1 MTAAVRSRTP
11 SIPNPLGAMER
22 KRREKII
29 VAGLLVLVLVYPL
42 VFRFLQQNL
51 GFFPWPDTAVLIV
64 CATFGILA
72 LGLNIVMGFA
82 GLLDLG
88 YVAFYA
94 IGAYT
99 TAFLASPH
107 FGVHISW
114 WVVVWIAVAIA
125 AIFGIFL
132 GAPTL
137 KLRGDYL
144 AIVTLG
150 FGEIVPIVFRNLG
163 DFTFALPAILGGAIL
178 IGPNANLTGG
188 NIGINPIDPPTIPI
202 PGPWGSEIVFS
213 NQQPIF
219 SLYLVVALMCLTF
232 FICTRLRDS
241 KLGRAWM
248 AIREDE
254 TAAAAMGINTVT
266 TKLLAFSLGASFS
279 GFAGA
284 FTGAYQTAIFAE
296 SFRFQTSILIVVMII
311 LGGIGSLRGVVIGA
325 FAVQYV
331 NLTFLAWAAQF
342 VNPPMH
348 SIGEATGIELLSE
361 FNLVNYNF
369 LIFGVILAVMMV
381 KRPEGLFPVEHA
393 RAEMHGI
400 GISAEV
406 TGGGADE
413 LALAEEEVVEAELAA
428 EREYAEETGIVDLPH
443 HEGEPDPN
451 SAAEAALMADT
462 PPDTIRDRDLPED
475 TR

>member
-1 MTAAVRSRTP
+1 MTTARTARRLSLP
-11 SIPNPLGAMER
+11 GPLR
-22 KRREKII
+22 DLDRRRRNQLILG
-29 VAGLLVLVLVYPL
+29 VVLVLAIVYPL
-42 VFRFLQQNL
+42 VYRTLEAALPFL
-51 GFFPWPDTAVLIV
+51 PWPGTAVLIV
-64 CATFGILA
+64 CSTFAILA

-99 TAFLASPH
+99 TAFLASGH
-107 FGVHISW
+107 FGIHISW
-114 WVVVWIAVAIA
+114 WIVVWIAVAIA
-125 AIFGIFL
+125 ALWGVLL

-137 KLRGDYL
+137 RLRGDYL

-150 FGEIVPIVFRNLG
+150 FGEIVRIVFRNLG
-163 DFTFALPAILGGAIL
+163 DVTLALPAFLGGAVL

-188 NIGINPIDPPTIPI
+188 NVGINPIDPPTIPL
-202 PGPWGSEIVFS
+202 PWGGEIVFS
-213 NQQPIF
+213 NQNPVGSF
-219 SLYLVVALMCLTF
+219 YLILALLILTY
-232 FICTRLRDS
+232 FICIRLRDS

-296 SFRFQTSILIVVMII
+296 SFNFAVSILVVVIII

-331 NLTFLAWAAQF
+331 NLTLLAWASQY
-342 VNPPMH
+342 VNPPVQAL
-348 SIGEATGIELLSE
+348 GNATGIGLLRE
-361 FNLVNYNF
+361 FNLVTFNY
-369 LIFGVILAVMMV
+369 LIFGIVLAVMMV
-381 KRPEGLFPVEHA
+381 RRPEGLFPVEHA
-393 RAEMHGI
+393 KAEMHGI
-400 GISAEV
+400 GVSAEV
-406 TGGGADE
+406 TASSADE
-413 LALAEEEVVEAELAA
+413 LSLAEGDLVEAE
-428 EREYAEETGIVDLPH
+428 
-443 HEGEPDPN
+443 PD
-451 SAAEAALMADT
+451 SVAEAALKADT
-462 PPDTIRDRDLPED
+462 PPETIRKRDLPED
-475 TR
+475 TP

>member
-1 MTAAVRSRTP
+1 MTTAVRSRRRFAFP
-11 SIPNPLGAMER
+11 DPFRGMER
-22 KRREKII
+22 KRRERII
-29 VAGLLVLVLVYPL
+29 LIGIAVLAIVYPIA
-42 VFRFLQQNL
+42 FRALESTFPFL
-51 GFFPWPDTAVLIV
+51 PWPGTAVLIIA
-64 CATFGILA
+64 ATFAILA

-107 FGVHISW
+107 FGIHISW
-114 WVVVWIAVAIA
+114 WIVVFIAVASA
-125 AIFGIFL
+125 AMFGILL

-137 KLRGDYL
+137 RLRGDYL

-150 FGEIVPIVFRNLG
+150 FGEIVRIVFRNLG
-163 DFTFALPAILGGAIL
+163 DITIALPAFLGGAVL

-188 NIGINPIDPPTIPI
+188 NVGINPIDPPTIPI
-202 PGPWGSEIVFS
+202 PGPWGDAIVFS
-213 NQQPIF
+213 NQNPIASF
-219 SLYLVVALMCLTF
+219 YLVAVLLAITF
-232 FICTRLRDS
+232 IICVRLRDS

-266 TKLLAFSLGASFS
+266 TKLLAFALGASFS

-296 SFRFQTSILIVVMII
+296 SFNFAVSILVVIIII

-331 NLTFLAWAAQF
+331 NQTLLRYLGDTILNDPINA
-342 VNPPMH
+342 V
-348 SIGEATGIELLSE
+348 GRGTGIALLAD
-361 FNLVNYNF
+361 FNLVNYNY
-369 LIFGVILAVMMV
+369 LIFGVVLVVMMIR
-381 KRPEGLFPVEHA
+381 RPEGLFPVETS
-393 RAEMHGI
+393 RAEMHGL
-400 GISAEV
+400 GIAGSTIDSNEP
-406 TGGGADE
+406 
-413 LALAEEEVVEAELAA
+413 
-428 EREYAEETGIVDLPH
+428 DLDDDMGPGRPDLFPH
-443 HEGEPDPN
+443 DQEPDPT
-451 SAAEAALMADT
+451 SAAGAALMADT
-462 PPDTIRDRDLPED
+462 PPATIRDRDLPED

>member
-1 MTAAVRSRTP
+1 V
-11 SIPNPLGAMER
+11 
-22 KRREKII
+22 
-29 VAGLLVLVLVYPL
+29 VYPL

-51 GFFPWPDTAVLIV
+51 GFLPWPDTAVLIV

-99 TAFLASPH
+99 TAFLASGH
-107 FGVHISW
+107 FGIHISW
-114 WVVVWIAVAIA
+114 WIVVWIAVAA
-125 AIFGIFL
+125 AALAGIML

-150 FGEIVPIVFRNLG
+150 FGEIVRIVFRNLG
-163 DFTFALPAILGGAIL
+163 DFTLALPSFLGGAVL

-188 NIGINPIDPPTIPI
+188 NVGINPIDPPTLPI
-202 PGPWGSEIVFS
+202 PGPWGDQIVFS
-213 NQQPIF
+213 NQNPTA
-219 SLYLVVALMCLTF
+219 SLYLVLGLLCLTYLV
-232 FICTRLRDS
+232 CRRLRDS

-254 TAAAAMGINTVT
+254 TAAAAMGIDTVT

-296 SFRFQTSILIVVMII
+296 SFNFSVSILVVVMII
-311 LGGIGSLRGVVIGA
+311 LGGIGSLRGVIIGA
-325 FAVQYV
+325 FAVTYV
-331 NLTFLAWAAQF
+331 NLTFLRWAGEF
-342 VNPPMH
+342 LNPP
-348 SIGEATGIELLSE
+348 IDALGRATGIGLLAD

-369 LIFGVILAVMMV
+369 LIFGIVLAIMMA
-381 KRPEGLFPVEHA
+381 KRPEGLFPVESA
-393 RAEMHGI
+393 KAEMHGI
-400 GISAEV
+400 GISADV
-406 TGGGADE
+406 TGGGPDE
-413 LALAEEEVVEAELAA
+413 LAAAEEDVIAVHVPSPAVA
-428 EREYAEETGIVDLPH
+428 
-443 HEGEPDPN
+443 PDQ
-451 SAAEAALMADT
+451 
-462 PPDTIRDRDLPED
+462 PED
-475 TR
+475 AR

>member
-1 MTAAVRSRTP
+1 MATVTGRSPGDRSRG
-11 SIPNPLGAMER
+11 ID
-22 KRREKII
+22 RRRRDKII
-29 VAGLLVLVLVYPL
+29 IVGLLVLAVVYPI
-42 VFRFLQQNL
+42 VFRSLEAAVPFL
-51 GFFPWPDTAVLIV
+51 PWPGTSVLIV
-64 CATFGILA
+64 CATFAILA

-99 TAFLASPH
+99 TAFLASSH
-107 FGVHISW
+107 FGIHITW
-114 WVVVWIAVAIA
+114 WIVVWVAVAA
-125 AIFGIFL
+125 ASVSGILL

-137 KLRGDYL
+137 RLRGDYL

-150 FGEIVPIVFRNLG
+150 FGEIVRLVFRNLG
-163 DFTFALPAILGGAIL
+163 DFTLVLPAILGGAVL

-188 NIGINPIDPPTIPI
+188 NVGINPIDPPTIPI
-202 PGPWGSEIVFS
+202 AGPWGEQLIFS
-213 NQQPIF
+213 NQNAIF
-219 SLYLVVALMCLTF
+219 SFYLILALLILTYL
-232 FICTRLRDS
+232 ICARLRDS

-296 SFRFQTSILIVVMII
+296 SFNFAVSIIVVVIII

-331 NLTFLAWAAQF
+331 NFTLLAWAGQYL
-342 VNPPMH
+342 NPPVNALGA
-348 SIGEATGIELLSE
+348 SIGIELLSD
-361 FNLVNYNF
+361 FNLVTYNY
-369 LIFGVILAVMMV
+369 LIFGVILAIMMV
-381 KRPEGLFPVEHA
+381 KRPEGLFPVDA
-393 RAEMHGI
+393 AKAEMHGI
-400 GISAEV
+400 GVAAEV
-406 TGGGADE
+406 TAGSADQ
-413 LALAEEEVVEAELAA
+413 LALAEEAGAEV
-428 EREYAEETGIVDLPH
+428 
-443 HEGEPDPN
+443 DPP
-451 SAAEAALMADT
+451 SGAEAALRADT
-462 PPDTIRDRDLPED
+462 PPETARDEDHPVD

>member
-1 MTAAVRSRTP
+1 MTTMAQAPRRT
-11 SIPNPLGAMER
+11 IRNPLADMDP
-22 KRREKII
+22 RRRSLIYLVI
-29 VAGLLVLVLVYPL
+29 VIAIALIYPL
-42 VFRFLQQNL
+42 IYRALEATIPFI
-51 GFFPWPDTAVLIV
+51 PWPGVAVLIT
-64 CATFGILA
+64 CAMFAILA

-114 WVVVWIAVAIA
+114 WIVVWIAVAVA
-125 AIFGIFL
+125 AMFGIFL

-150 FGEIVPIVFRNLG
+150 FGEIVRLVFRNLG
-163 DFTFALPAILGGAIL
+163 DFTLALPAFLGGAIL

-188 NIGINPIDPPTIPI
+188 NVGINPIDPPSIPI
-202 PGPWGSEIVFS
+202 AGPWGPTLIFS
-213 NQQPIF
+213 NQNAIA
-219 SLYLVVALMCLTF
+219 SWYLVLALLALTF
-232 FICTRLRDS
+232 FICMRLRDS

-284 FTGAYQTAIFAE
+284 FSGAYLSAIFAE
-296 SFRFQTSILIVVMII
+296 TFSYNVSILVVII
-311 LGGIGSLRGVVIGA
+311 IIIGGIGSLRGVVIGA
-325 FAVQYV
+325 FAVLYV
-331 NLTFLAWAAQF
+331 DRTLLQFLGDNVLNDPIQ
-342 VNPPMH
+342 
-348 SIGEATGIELLSE
+348 SLGSSTGIELLRD
-361 FNLVNYNF
+361 FRLTTYNY
-369 LIFGVILAVMMV
+369 LIFGLVLAVMMI
-381 KRPEGLFPVEHA
+381 KRPEGLFPDEA
-393 RAEMHGI
+393 AKAEMHGV

-406 TGGGADE
+406 TGAAGD
-413 LALAEEEVVEAELAA
+413 AELAA
-428 EREYAEETGIVDLPH
+428 LEELEQIELEEAPL
-443 HEGEPDPN
+443 PDPDALPSDAN
-451 SAAEAALMADT
+451 PSDAPAE
-462 PPDTIRDRDLPED
+462 PRDAGPGIPS
-475 TR
+475 

>member
-1 MTAAVRSRTP
+1 MIASETNTSRRV
-11 SIPNPLGAMER
+11 GGFDR
-22 KRREKII
+22 QRRDRII
-29 VAGLLVLVLVYPL
+29 VVALLVLAVVYPIVYRSL
-42 VFRFLQQNL
+42 ESALPFV
-51 GFFPWPDTAVLIV
+51 PWPGTSVLIV
-64 CATFGILA
+64 CATFAILA

-99 TAFLASPH
+99 TAFLASSH
-107 FGVHISW
+107 FDIHITW
-114 WVVVWIAVAIA
+114 WIVVWVAVAA
-125 AIFGIFL
+125 ASISGILL

-137 KLRGDYL
+137 RLRGDYL

-150 FGEIVPIVFRNLG
+150 FGEIVRLVFRNLG
-163 DFTFALPAILGGAIL
+163 DFTLALPAFLGGAIL

-188 NIGINPIDPPTIPI
+188 NVGINPIDPPSIPI
-202 PGPWGSEIVFS
+202 AGPWGDQLIFS
-213 NQQPIF
+213 NQNAIF
-219 SLYLVVALMCLTF
+219 SFYLILTLLILTYG
-232 FICTRLRDS
+232 ICVRLRDS

-296 SFRFQTSILIVVMII
+296 SFNFAVSIIVVVIII

-331 NLTFLAWAAQF
+331 NFTLLAWAGQY
-342 VNPPMH
+342 VNPPVNALGA
-348 SIGEATGIELLSE
+348 SIGIELLSD
-361 FNLVNYNF
+361 FNLVTYNY
-369 LIFGVILAVMMV
+369 LIFGVILAIMMV
-381 KRPEGLFPVEHA
+381 KRPEGLFPVEA
-393 RAEMHGI
+393 AKAEMHGI
-400 GISAEV
+400 GVAAEV
-406 TGGGADE
+406 TAGSADE
-413 LALAEEEVVEAELAA
+413 LALAEATAA
-428 EREYAEETGIVDLPH
+428 EVDP
-443 HEGEPDPN
+443 P
-451 SAAEAALMADT
+451 SAAEAALQADT
-462 PPDTIRDRDLPED
+462 PPLTARDEDDPVD

>member
-1 MTAAVRSRTP
+1 MMATSPQPVGRRVRGAAVTR
-11 SIPNPLGAMER
+11 NQV
-22 KRREKII
+22 I
-29 VAGLLVLVLVYPL
+29 VVALIALAIVYPL
-42 VFRFLQQNL
+42 VYRTLEAAVPFL
-51 GFFPWPDTAVLIV
+51 PWPGTAVLIV
-64 CATFGILA
+64 CATFAILA

-99 TAFLASPH
+99 TAFLASSH
-107 FGVHISW
+107 FGIHITW
-114 WVVVWIAVAIA
+114 WIVVWIAVAVA
-125 AIFGIFL
+125 AVAGILL

-137 KLRGDYL
+137 RLRGDYL

-150 FGEIVPIVFRNLG
+150 FGEIVRLVFRNLG
-163 DFTFALPAILGGAIL
+163 DFTLALPAILGGAVL

-188 NIGINPIDPPTIPI
+188 NVGINPIDAPTIPI
-202 PGPWGSEIVFS
+202 AGPWGPQLVFS
-213 NQQPIF
+213 NQNAIF
-219 SLYLVVALMCLTF
+219 SFYLIIALMILTY
-232 FICTRLRDS
+232 FICMRLRDS

-296 SFRFQTSILIVVMII
+296 TFNLAVSILVVVIII

-331 NLTFLAWAAQF
+331 NFTLLAWAGQF
-342 VNPPMH
+342 VNPPIQ
-348 SIGEATGIELLSE
+348 SVGTATGIELFRN
-361 FNLVNYNF
+361 FNLVTYNY
-369 LIFGVILAVMMV
+369 LIFGVVLAIMMV
-381 KRPEGLFPVEHA
+381 KRPEGLFPAEA
-393 RAEMHGI
+393 SKAEMHGI
-400 GISAEV
+400 GVAADV
-406 TGGGADE
+406 TAGSADE
-413 LALAEEEVVEAELAA
+413 LALAEEVATESGRAPGSDDEVAHD
-428 EREYAEETGIVDLPH
+428 TPH
-443 HEGEPDPN
+443 
-451 SAAEAALMADT
+451 DT
-462 PPDTIRDRDLPED
+462 PPDTLPDGERPADR
-475 TR
+475 R

>member
-1 MTAAVRSRTP
+1 
-11 SIPNPLGAMER
+11 MER
-22 KRREKII
+22 RRRDLTI
-29 VAGLLVLVLVYPL
+29 VAILMVLAVVYPL
-42 VFRFLQQNL
+42 VYRSLEAALPFI
-51 GFFPWPDTAVLIV
+51 PWPGTAVLIT

-99 TAFLASPH
+99 TAFLASSH
-107 FGVHISW
+107 FGIHISW
-114 WVVVWIAVAIA
+114 WIVIWIAVGA
-125 AIFGIFL
+125 AAVAGILL

-150 FGEIVPIVFRNLG
+150 FGEIVRIVFRNLG
-163 DFTFALPAILGGAIL
+163 DFTLILPAFLGGAI
-178 IGPNANLTGG
+178 IVGPNANLTGG
-188 NIGINPIDPPTIPI
+188 NVGINPIDPPTIPI
-202 PGPWGSEIVFS
+202 PGPWGNAIIFS
-213 NQQPIF
+213 NQNAIA
-219 SLYLVVALMCLTF
+219 SWYLVLALLVLTF
-232 FICTRLRDS
+232 FICMRLRDS

-296 SFRFQTSILIVVMII
+296 TFNFNVSILVVVIII

-331 NLTFLAWAAQF
+331 NQTLLAFLGTRIFNDPIQAL
-342 VNPPMH
+342 
-348 SIGEATGIELLSE
+348 GDATGIDLLSD
-361 FNLVNYNF
+361 FNLATYNY
-369 LIFGVILAVMMV
+369 LIFGIVLVIMMI
-381 KRPEGLFPVEHA
+381 KRPEGLFPDEGA
-393 RAEMHGI
+393 KAEMHGI
-400 GISAEV
+400 GVAAEV
-406 TGGGADE
+406 TAGSADLLAAAEETE
-413 LALAEEEVVEAELAA
+413 LALVDAAAIEEATA
-428 EREYAEETGIVDLPH
+428 IPDSLPDVL
-443 HEGEPDPN
+443 PDV
-451 SAAEAALMADT
+451 L
-462 PPDTIRDRDLPED
+462 IDRDDAEPP
-475 TR
+475 R

>member
-1 MTAAVRSRTP
+1 MTAVVSSRRP
-11 SIPNPLGAMER
+11 SIPNPLAGLDP
-22 KRREKII
+22 KRRQLVII
-29 VAGLLVLVLVYPL
+29 GFLIVLAVVYPL

-51 GFFPWPDTAVLIV
+51 GFLPWPDTAVLIV
-64 CATFGILA
+64 CATFGVLA

-99 TAFLASPH
+99 TAFLASDH
-107 FGVHISW
+107 FGIHISW
-114 WVVVWIAVAIA
+114 WIVVWIAVGA
-125 AIFGIFL
+125 AAVFGILL

-150 FGEIVPIVFRNLG
+150 FGEIVPVVFRNLG
-163 DFTFALPAILGGAIL
+163 DFTLKLPDFLGGAYL
-178 IGPNANLTGG
+178 VGSAEGGANLTGG
-188 NIGINPIDPPTIPI
+188 NVGINPIDPPTIPI
-202 PGPWGSEIVFS
+202 PGPWGNEVVFS
-213 NQQPIF
+213 NQNATASF
-219 SLYLVVALMCLTF
+219 YLIIALLILTY
-232 FICTRLRDS
+232 FICRRLRDS

-284 FTGAYQTAIFAE
+284 FSGAYQTAIFADAFE
-296 SFRFQTSILIVVMII
+296 FSTSILIVVIII

-331 NLTFLAWAAQF
+331 NYTLLAWGGQI
-342 VNPPMH
+342 VNPPLNAL
-348 SIGEATGIELLSE
+348 GDAVNVELLAD

-369 LIFGVILAVMMV
+369 LIFGIILAVMMV
-381 KRPEGLFPVEHA
+381 KRPEGLFPVEAHK
-393 RAEMHGI
+393 AELHGI
-400 GISAEV
+400 GVAAEV
-406 TGGGADE
+406 TAGSADE
-413 LALAEEEVVEAELAA
+413 LATFEESAEVAPAEQ
-428 EREYAEETGIVDLPH
+428 
-443 HEGEPDPN
+443 EPDPT
-451 SAAEAALMADT
+451 SVAGAALQNDT
-462 PPDTIRDRDLPED
+462 PPPTIRDQDLPED
-475 TR
+475 RR